1 MLRKA
6 VGSRLVGMRRQ
17 LLTVL
22 ALAVLPLL
30 GWALGAEQKAPE
42 FQAKQWYN
50 TAPIQLEDLEGKV
63 VLIQVFRTW

>member
-1 MLRKA
+1 M
-6 VGSRLVGMRRQ
+6 
-17 LLTVL
+17 L

-30 GWALGAEQKAPE
+30 GWAQGAEQKAPE

-63 VLIQVFRTW
+63 VLIQIFRTW